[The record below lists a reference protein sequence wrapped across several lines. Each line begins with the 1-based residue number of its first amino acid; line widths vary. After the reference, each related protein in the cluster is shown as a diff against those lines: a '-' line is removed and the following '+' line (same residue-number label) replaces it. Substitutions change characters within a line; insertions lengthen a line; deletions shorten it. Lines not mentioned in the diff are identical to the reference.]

1 MTTRSSTAPAGNFLP
16 VSIVISLIGLVGLLF
31 IVLQTASLPIFP
43 ATNSPSNGV
52 TRNPLFRGLIHIPEF
67 RWVPLFPGALPDAA
81 VDESHMPQDQLIDRW
96 EPFIKEASARYSIPE
111 KWIRTIIRIE
121 SGGRTMLL
129 GRPITS
135 GAGAMGVMQ
144 LMRDTYSEM
153 SANNG
158 LGSNPYDVHDNI
170 LAGTAYLRELYNRYG
185 YPRLFAAYN
194 AGPAIVEAHMHGKA
208 KLPAETR
215 NYIRL
220 ALAGTASAE
229 RATKLMAQSS
239 ESNPKAKTAQPK
251 ASSGKASGAKVTK
264 AIAEKPAA
272 RPVHLAA
279 HHSAANPTRIATH
292 VAPRTKHAAVTHS
305 AHHRVKSA

>member
-1 MTTRSSTAPAGNFLP
+1 MTTRSSTAPSGNFVP
-16 VSIVISLIGLVGLLF
+16 VSIVISLIGLVALLF
-31 IVLQTASLPIFP
+31 IVLQTASLPILP
-43 ATNSPSNGV
+43 TTNSLSKGAI
-52 TRNPLFRGLIHIPEF
+52 RNPLFRGLIHIPEF

-121 SGGRTMLL
+121 SGGRTMLF

-144 LMRDTYSEM
+144 LMRDTYNEM

-194 AGPAIVEAHMHGKA
+194 AGPAAVDAHMHGKA

-229 RATKLMAQSS
+229 RATKLMAQFS
-239 ESNPKAKTAQPK
+239 ESRPNAKAAKPK
-251 ASSGKASGAKVTK
+251 ASSGKASGAK
-264 AIAEKPAA
+264 IAEKPAA
-272 RPVHLAA
+272 KPVHVAA
-279 HHSAANPTRIATH
+279 HHSAAKPTRIATH

-305 AHHRVKSA
+305 ARHRVKSA